1 MLEIYTDGACS
12 GNPGPGGWGVLLR
25 DGDQE
30 TELCGGEPA
39 TTNNR
44 MELLAVI
51 EALQSLTSPVT
62 ARVYTDSQ
70 YVQKGI
76 SEWIHNW
83 KRKGWKTA
91 GKEPVKNED
100 LWRRLDSLA
109 ADHMLEWHWVRG
121 HNGHPENERV
131 DGLARTGLERARRAG
146 QSVGRPVG
154 DPSKKINGSA
164 DRPPILD
171 IQHATVYR
179 GETCVFS
186 DFSFALHAGEHV
198 AIVGP
203 NGAGKSTLLKLLLG
217 EVHAM
222 PKDET
227 RVVLFGEERW
237 SVWDVRKR
245 IGIVSHDLQRDYLIC
260 AEGVN
265 VILSGFYAS
274 NDTYEY
280 QEFSQAQIAWA
291 HELMQEL
298 GIAHLAGRRFGHL
311 STGEQRRF
319 LLGRALVHDP
329 SVLVLDEPTSGL
341 DLKACFQY
349 LDLLRALIA
358 KGKTV
363 LLVTH
368 HLHEMPPEIDRVVFL
383 KEGKIIADDRKAKL
397 LTNDQ
402 VSHLFD
408 TKITLAQANGWYQAL
423 MMYSPILHTS
433 SILHRIIP
441 LF

>member
-1 MLEIYTDGACS
+1 MIDIYTDGACS

-25 DGDQE
+25 NGDNE
-30 TELCGGEPA
+30 TELCGGEPG

-51 EALQSLTSPVT
+51 EALQSLTQPVH

-76 SEWIHNW
+76 SEWIHSW
-83 KRKGWKTA
+83 KQRGWKTA

-100 LWRRLDSLA
+100 LWRRLDALVAKHS
-109 ADHMLEWHWVRG
+109 LEWRWVRG
-121 HNGHPENERV
+121 HNGHPENERA
-131 DGLARTGLERARRAG
+131 DALARAGLEQARGTGRLVRQALRDPIDRSAKKSG
-146 QSVGRPVG
+146 QS
-154 DPSKKINGSA
+154 DGSA
-164 DRPPILD
+164 PILD

-186 DFSFALHAGEHV
+186 DFSFALHDGEHA
-198 AIVGP
+198 AILGP
-203 NGAGKSTLLKLLLG
+203 NGAGKSTLLKLLSG

-222 PKDET
+222 AKEDT
-227 RVVLFGEERW
+227 RMALFGDARW
-237 SVWDVRKR
+237 NVWEVRKR

-260 AEGVN
+260 AEGLN
-265 VILSGFYAS
+265 VVLSGFYAS

-280 QEFSQAQIAWA
+280 QQFTKTQMTRAYEVI
-291 HELMQEL
+291 QEL
-298 GIAHLAGRRFGHL
+298 GIIALSDRRFGHL

-329 SVLVLDEPTSGL
+329 PVLVLDEPTSGL
-341 DLKACFQY
+341 DLKTCFQY
-349 LDLLRALIA
+349 LDLLRAQIA

-368 HLHEMPPEIDRVVFL
+368 HLHEIPPEIDRVIFL
-383 KEGKIIADDRKAKL
+383 KDGKIVADGAKSPL
-397 LTNDQ
+397 ITGDQ
-402 VSHLFD
+402 ISRLFD
-408 TKITLAQANGWYQAL
+408 NKITLVQANGWYQAL
-423 MMYSPILHTS
+423 PG
-433 SILHRIIP
+433 
-441 LF
+441 